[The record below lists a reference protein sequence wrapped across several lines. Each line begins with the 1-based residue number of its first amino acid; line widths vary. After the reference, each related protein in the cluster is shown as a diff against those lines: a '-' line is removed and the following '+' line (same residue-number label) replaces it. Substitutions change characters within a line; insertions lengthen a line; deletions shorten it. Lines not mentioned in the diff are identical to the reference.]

1 MSRVKATEQKT
12 LESNLTYVRNTYKK
26 MILDKAKKGQSID
39 RLVERLKAVE
49 IQLWVLKDGQKEKV
63 FNG

>member
-1 MSRVKATEQKT
+1 
-12 LESNLTYVRNTYKK
+12 
-26 MILDKAKKGQSID
+26 MILNKVKLGKPVD

-49 IQLWVLKDGQKEKV
+49 IQLWVLKDGQKNGQKDKV